1 MVAACS
7 RTQSTHWI
15 PTAAARWQSGQ
26 VGRSHR
32 WQRTELTRLG
42 WRGQTGSAV
51 GGADGAPVS
60 MPSTA
65 EYSDSLV
72 FAGIRW
78 CSLVFRW

>member
-1 MVAACS
+1 
-7 RTQSTHWI
+7 
-15 PTAAARWQSGQ
+15 
-26 VGRSHR
+26 
-32 WQRTELTRLG
+32 
-42 WRGQTGSAV
+42 V

-78 CSLVFRW
+78 YSLVFRW